1 MARGL
6 RMKLE
11 TGQAFYGQKVGI
23 LVFSTKTPRI
33 PGDAGH
39 GGSFPY
45 QVRYE
50 IVEGGFADL
59 ITGSAGIKDAILKA
73 GQNLTRLGI
82 RAIIGDC
89 GMMSLYQDCLGKE
102 LGVLFAGSSLCLIPT
117 VWQLI
122 GRHGTI
128 GIITGHS
135 KLLGRQHLKHSGW
148 DEDMDISMQG
158 MEDQKHFREIVI
170 EGGLHLNREAML
182 KDVLEAGKKLREKTP
197 GLRAVIFECSN
208 LATYSSALAEELE
221 LPVFDTISAAN
232 LLEYGVHPPRY

>member
-1 MARGL
+1 
-6 RMKLE
+6 MKLE

-148 DEDMDISMQG
+148 DEAMDISIQG

>member
-1 MARGL
+1 
-6 RMKLE
+6 MKLE

-102 LGVLFAGSSLCLIPT
+102 LCVLFAGSSLCLIPT

-148 DEDMDISMQG
+148 DEDMDISIQG

>member
-1 MARGL
+1 
-6 RMKLE
+6 MKLE

-148 DEDMDISMQG
+148 DEDMDISIQG
-158 MEDQKHFREIVI
+158 MEEQKHFREIVI

>member
-1 MARGL
+1 M

-39 GGSFPY
+39 GESFPY

-148 DEDMDISMQG
+148 DEDMDISIQG

>member
-1 MARGL
+1 M
-6 RMKLE
+6 
-11 TGQAFYGQKVGI
+11 
-23 LVFSTKTPRI
+23 
-33 PGDAGH
+33 
-39 GGSFPY
+39 
-45 QVRYE
+45 
-50 IVEGGFADL
+50 

-148 DEDMDISMQG
+148 DEDMDISIQG

-197 GLRAVIFECSN
+197 GLRAVIF
-208 LATYSSALAEELE
+208 AEELE

>member
-1 MARGL
+1 
-6 RMKLE
+6 MKLE

-33 PGDAGH
+33 PGDAAH

-148 DEDMDISMQG
+148 DEDMDISIQG
-158 MEDQKHFREIVI
+158 MEEQKHFREIVI

-232 LLEYGVHPPRY
+232 LLEYGVHPPKY